1 MEKLYLYIQIHQLKD
16 QGFSKSAIARKL
28 GVCRNTVYTYLG
40 MSLEEATEWIAT
52 LDMRRK
58 KLEPYHVFAFVRGF
72 LLILKLLQLSQPIRT
87 LFPNTT
93 SVGLSVSLKKYSR

>member
-52 LDMRRK
+52 LD
-58 KLEPYHVFAFVRGF
+58 
-72 LLILKLLQLSQPIRT
+72 T
-87 LFPNTT
+87 
-93 SVGLSVSLKKYSR
+93 

>member
-52 LDMRRK
+52 LDTRRK
-58 KLEPYHVFAFVRGF
+58 KLEPYHAFALEGF

>member
-52 LDMRRK
+52 LDTRRK
-58 KLEPYHVFAFVRGF
+58 KLEPYHVFAFCLEGF
-72 LLILKLLQLSQPIRT
+72 FINFKTAPT
-87 LFPNTT
+87 VTT
-93 SVGLSVSLKKYSR
+93 YSNFVS